1 MTLFYAGDLL
11 CPAGNL
17 MRRGLVVISSI
28 NDISPG
34 DVVRYAGQRGSVVQL
49 FPAGVAL
56 IRLVNGD
63 NIITS
68 CEMLES
74 DSTLHADGDDTT
86 VVAVDDDDDA

>member
-1 MTLFYAGDLL
+1 MSCRQSHAQRIGGHQFDQRHFS
-11 CPAGNL
+11 C
-17 MRRGLVVISSI
+17 
-28 NDISPG
+28 

-86 VVAVDDDDDA
+86 VVAVDDDDDDA